1 MNFKIL
7 GIEHIG
13 LAQNSSNSE
22 LSSFFKNILNL
33 SKSIEIIDDQKVL
46 TEIFD
51 TGSGKIELLSATSPE
66 SVIAKYLTKKGQSAH
81 HIALLVDNLE
91 EALKYL
97 KSKNIQLIDEKP
109 KLGADN
115 MIIAFVHPCSTPGIL
130 LELCQK
136 NLG

>member
-13 LAQNSSNSE
+13 IAQSSSNSE
-22 LSSFFKNILNL
+22 LPSFMENILNL
-33 SKSIEIIDDQKVL
+33 SKNTEIVDDQKVL

-51 TGSGKIELLSATSPE
+51 TGSGKIELLSATEPE
-66 SVIAKYLTKKGQSAH
+66 SVITKYLAKKGQSAH

-97 KSKNIQLIDEKP
+97 KSKNVSVRL
-109 KLGADN
+109 
-115 MIIAFVHPCSTPGIL
+115 
-130 LELCQK
+130 
-136 NLG
+136 

>member
-22 LSSFFKNILNL
+22 LSSFFENILNL
-33 SKSIEIIDDQKVL
+33 PKSNEIVDDQKVL

-51 TGSGKIELLSATSPE
+51 TGSGKIELLSATDQE
-66 SVIAKYLTKKGQSAH
+66 SVITKYLAKKGQSVH

-97 KSKNIQLIDEKP
+97 KSKNIKLIDEVP

-115 MIIAFVHPCSTPGIL
+115 MMIAFVHPHSSPGIL
-130 LELCQK
+130 LELCQQI
-136 NLG
+136 

>member
-7 GIEHIG
+7 GIEHVGI
-13 LAQNSSNSE
+13 AQDTENSV
-22 LSSFFKNILNL
+22 LSSFLENVLNL
-33 SKSIEIIDDQKVL
+33 SKGTENVEGQKVL

-51 TGSGKIELLSATSPE
+51 TGLGKIELLSASRPE
-66 SVIAKYLTKKGQSAH
+66 SVITKYLAKKGQSAH

-97 KSKNIQLIDEKP
+97 KSKNIKLIDEAP

-115 MIIAFVHPCSTPGIL
+115 MMIAFIHPHSTPGIL

-136 NLG
+136 V

>member
-22 LSSFFKNILNL
+22 LASFFENILNL
-33 SKSIEIIDDQKVL
+33 PKSNEIVDDQKVL

-51 TGSGKIELLSATSPE
+51 TGSGKIELLSATDPE
-66 SVIAKYLTKKGQSAH
+66 SVITKYLAKKGQSVH
-81 HIALLVDNLE
+81 HIPLLVDNLE
-91 EALKYL
+91 EALRYL
-97 KSKNIQLIDEKP
+97 KSKNIKLIDEVP

-115 MIIAFVHPCSTPGIL
+115 MMIAFVHPHSSPGIL
-130 LELCQK
+130 LELCQQI
-136 NLG
+136 

>member
-13 LAQNSSNSE
+13 VAQNSSNSE
-22 LSSFFKNILNL
+22 LSSFMENILNL
-33 SKSIEIIDDQKVL
+33 SKNTEIVDDQKVL

-51 TGSGKIELLSATSPE
+51 TGSGKIELLSATEPE
-66 SVIAKYLTKKGQSAH
+66 SVITKYLAKKGQSAH

-97 KSKNIQLIDEKP
+97 KSKDIKLIDETP

-115 MIIAFVHPCSTPGIL
+115 MMIAFVHPRSTPGIL
-130 LELCQK
+130 LEFCQK
-136 NLG
+136 A